1 MMEGLKVKGKIV
13 IRHKRRWTW
22 TRCDDEKNNFLYKQT
37 DGPMK
42 GQIASDSRVAFV
54 TVNPQELTFLLQCS

>member
-1 MMEGLKVKGKIV
+1 MD
-13 IRHKRRWTW
+13 IRHKRRTW
-22 TRCDDEKNNFLYKQT
+22 TRNHNEKNCFLYKQT

-54 TVNPQELTFLLQCS
+54 TVNPQELAFL